1 MCDAAD
7 GPYADEATCLASCP
21 PPACC
26 KNATAIQLWFCCSIC
41 EISSEDGPPVDEV
54 TNVPEL
60 PGLAR
65 ITLLLFLFFGI
76 RWVIADRKRDQ

>member
-7 GPYADEATCLASCP
+7 GPYADEATCTASCP
-21 PPACC
+21 PPNCC

-41 EISSEDGPPVDEV
+41 EAPPVDATPIGETV
-54 TNVPEL
+54 NVPEL